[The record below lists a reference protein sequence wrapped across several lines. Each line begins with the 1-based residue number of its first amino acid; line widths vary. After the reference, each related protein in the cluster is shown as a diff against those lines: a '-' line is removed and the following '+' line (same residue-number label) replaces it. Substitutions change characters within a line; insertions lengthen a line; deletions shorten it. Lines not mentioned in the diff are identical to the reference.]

1 MISNF
6 AITNITKPSF
16 HSPSL
21 GGGMGKSREWLRKL
35 PHSEDGEALENI
47 RWRREKLR
55 QNLAKAYGKSL
66 SNSHQILGTRKV
78 RKRCA
83 S

>member
-21 GGGMGKSREWLRKL
+21 GGGMGKLTEW
-35 PHSEDGEALENI
+35 
-47 RWRREKLR
+47 
-55 QNLAKAYGKSL
+55 
-66 SNSHQILGTRKV
+66 
-78 RKRCA
+78 
-83 S
+83 